1 MSDTPEKMPMRR
13 FEPKLGWSEASAP
26 VVQVKEL
33 SSLPANTLD
42 SSENMS
48 AEALINLGE
57 SIQDVFDSLKINDPR
72 LQAWTQIHSTIRL
85 IGGKLQ
91 EKKSLEELH
100 AVLTAEIESLRAL
113 ATEMVIDATKQ
124 ELEVL
129 ATANLRVK
137 VAEALNAK
145 LLHVLKN

>member
-1 MSDTPEKMPMRR
+1 MNDSPEKMPMRR

-33 SSLPANTLD
+33 IDLPADVLG
-42 SSENMS
+42 SGEKLS

-57 SIQDVFDSLKINDPR
+57 SIQDVFDNLKINDPR
-72 LQAWTQIHSTIRL
+72 LQAWSQIHATIRL
-85 IGGKLQ
+85 IGGKIQ

-100 AVLTAEIESLRAL
+100 AVLTSEIESLRSL
-113 ATEMVIDATKQ
+113 ATEMVIGAYKS

-137 VAEALNAK
+137 VAEALNDK
-145 LLHVLKN
+145 LLNVLKN